1 MCREDLVDNQQLEH
15 DNLEAEFEE
24 RLKHQISVHHAQML
38 IQKNNYSQLQSL
50 YEALQLEMSQIRKS
64 GDLTIQLK

>member
-1 MCREDLVDNQQLEH
+1 
-15 DNLEAEFEE
+15 
-24 RLKHQISVHHAQML
+24 VHHAQML